1 MARLHDLMLEVVRRL
16 IGTCIPLIA
25 SCAFAQD
32 AADWTTVRAVSLGAG
47 ERAILLLQQKGFDLA
62 ARILVGDEVVA
73 IQEGPDYA
81 FGTEVL
87 ALENTSSSARDYEVQ
102 VAAALDFENPD
113 FLLTKFPLN
122 NSRDWSVAVALHD
135 AARIWNRPG
144 SLASEVINL
153 LEPLAEQAASSPLNE
168 ILWLSYGDALV
179 RSGQTERAIAVLGE
193 HLVDRARNSPTSIY
207 LHWQYVVALYQG
219 LYVPEA
225 LEQAEALV
233 ASLDEIPVSSYGNE
247 IEAQWLAAQVKN
259 SLGAIRVGAARLHGD
274 DDLMRS
280 GGELMIA
287 NLQSVQNHPD
297 ITLRARLTEYLAG
310 FYSFSEGRSNPISR
324 QLLQEAEALYLEAGD
339 DGPISAL
346 RNNQAYAALGRGDFS
361 AAQRLYLEALELRA
375 SSKHE
380 EGHAF
385 VRARLGYLYYTL
397 GDFRR
402 ARVRY
407 EESIA
412 IYQRLGLARRLVHNQ
427 LELAEVLRSTG
438 DNKTAL
444 ELLYTIQSSMSEQE
458 SLEARLRLGSQIAH
472 NLIDLGDESG
482 AAETIS
488 AFSTEFALDTD
499 SGRERL
505 EFASRLFYVLEYDI
519 LQARLQLALGEVSAA
534 LDLINESLAL
544 LIDQQSEPLQH
555 LELLHLQMLADI
567 AQGDIERVQETGQR
581 AVQLINAVRDDVD
594 YQFQGARWS
603 SRTAHLQQ
611 LLMATYLEEFRNSGD
626 RRSLDTA
633 LVLDQRSRAL
643 DLRRSREAQRR
654 SMQIPELQEL
664 RASVAQVRQELV
676 SAILAGTR
684 TGRLERELARYEEQ
698 FQSRRLELFA
708 GNPEL
713 VSLNREQ
720 IQRRLPPQTSAFIYS
735 IGDQFSH
742 LVILGQG
749 GSSVR
754 ELPPMSELSAIV
766 EASLQELALP
776 GSGLTNTRQLADLL
790 FPEDVPITG
799 QRLLIEAEGLLT
811 RIPFNVLAFMQATEE
826 EKAANIVM
834 VPSLS
839 EYFRDIQLDSPGAPQ
854 RLQVAIVADP
864 IVNIS
869 ALSDSQESKEPV
881 FPRLPYT
888 RIEAEAIQETFPA
901 RSTRAF
907 LGAEASIANL
917 HHESSRSARILH
929 IASHGFASVDDP
941 LVLGLA
947 LANQSGSPVASG
959 LLTAD
964 QISSA
969 EFTNE
974 LVVVSACETG
984 VGQALKGEPLMSIGR
999 MFLANGAKSALTTL
1013 WPISDR
1019 ANAQFMSSFYQA
1031 LGALGLPP
1039 EEALSYAQA
1048 DLMQIPRYRH
1058 PFYWGAFQYQS
1069 VEQGSQPVLF

>member
-1 MARLHDLMLEVVRRL
+1 M
-16 IGTCIPLIA
+16 A
-25 SCAFAQD
+25 SCVCAQD
-32 AADWTTVRAVSLGAG
+32 AADWTTARTVSLGEG

-62 ARILVGDEVVA
+62 VRILIEDEVIS

-87 ALENTSSSARDYEVQ
+87 ALENTSSSPIDYEVQ
-102 VAAALDFENPD
+102 VAATLAVENPD
-113 FLLTKFPLN
+113 YLLTDIPLT
-122 NSRDWSVAVALHD
+122 NSQDWVVAAALHD
-135 AARIWNRPG
+135 AARIWNRPD
-144 SLASEVINL
+144 SLASQVIEL
-153 LEPLAEQAASSPLNE
+153 LEPLTEQPATRSLNE

-193 HLVDRARNSPTSIY
+193 HLVDRARNSPISIY
-207 LHWQYVVALYQG
+207 LHWQYVIALYQG

-247 IEAQWLAAQVKN
+247 IEAQWLTAQVKN
-259 SLGAIRVGAARLHGD
+259 SLGAIRVGAARLRGD

-287 NLQSVQNHPD
+287 NLQSVQSHPD

-324 QLLQEAEALYLEAGD
+324 RLLQEAEALYLEAGD

-375 SSKHE
+375 RSKHE

-427 LELAEVLRSTG
+427 LELAEVLRSSG
-438 DNKTAL
+438 DNEAAL
-444 ELLYTIQSSMSEQE
+444 ELLYTIQGDMSEE
-458 SLEARLRLGSQIAH
+458 EPLEARLRLGSQIAH
-472 NLIDLGDESG
+472 NLIDLGDERR

-488 AFSTEFALDTD
+488 AFTAEFALDTD

-519 LQARLQLALGEVSAA
+519 LQARLQLSLGEVSAA
-534 LDLINESLAL
+534 LELIDESLAL
-544 LIDQQSEPLQH
+544 LVDRQSEPLQH

-581 AVQLINAVRDDVD
+581 AVQLINAVRDEVD

-603 SRTAHLQQ
+603 SRTAHIQQ

-626 RRSLDTA
+626 RQSLDTA
-633 LVLDQRSRAL
+633 LLLDQRSRAL

-654 SMQIPELQEL
+654 SLQIPELQNL
-664 RASVAQVRQELV
+664 RKSVAQARQELV
-676 SAILAGTR
+676 SAILAGAR

-720 IQRRLPPQTSAFIYS
+720 IQRQLPPQTSALIYS
-735 IGDQFSH
+735 TGDEYSH
-742 LVILGQG
+742 LVILGQD
-749 GSSVR
+749 GSHVH
-754 ELPPMSELSAIV
+754 ELPPMSELTVIV
-766 EASLQELALP
+766 DAALQELAVP
-776 GSGLTNTRQLADLL
+776 GNDLIKTRQLADLL
-790 FPEDVPITG
+790 FPDDVPISE

-811 RIPFNVLAFMQATEE
+811 RIPFNVLAFMRATDGAESVT
-826 EKAANIVM
+826 IVM

-839 EYFRDIQLDSPGAPQ
+839 EYFRDIQSTSSGAPQ

-864 IVNIS
+864 IVNLS
-869 ALSDSQESKEPV
+869 ASSESQKLEEPF

-888 RIEAEAIQETFPA
+888 RIEAEAIQETFSD
-901 RSTRAF
+901 RSSRAF
-907 LGAEASIANL
+907 LGAEASITNL
-917 HHESSRSARILH
+917 YHESSRSARILH

-969 EFTNE
+969 EFSNE

-1031 LGALGLPP
+1031 LGALGLSP

-1069 VEQGSQPVLF
+1069 VQKDSQPVLF